1 MIEGIELTIYLDDNV
16 MSFDLSPIQTEVIFK
31 ALGLQ
36 FDPNTQTVS
45 SFSDNSLQKHIL
57 PKINFVPK

>member
-1 MIEGIELTIYLDDNV
+1 MIESVEINIYLENSTV
-16 MSFDLSPIQTEVIFK
+16 SFSLSSIQTEVIFK

-36 FDPNTQTVS
+36 FDSKTQTVS

-57 PKINFVPK
+57 PKINFKTK

>member
-1 MIEGIELTIYLDDNV
+1 MIEGIELTIYSDDNV

-57 PKINFVPK
+57 PKINFVSK

>member
-1 MIEGIELTIYLDDNV
+1 MIEGIELNIYLDDETI
-16 MSFDLSPIQTEVIFK
+16 SFSLSPVQTEVIFK

-36 FDPNTQTVS
+36 FDPNTQTIS

-57 PKINFVPK
+57 PKINFKDK

>member
-1 MIEGIELTIYLDDNV
+1 MIEGIELNIYLDDDTI
-16 MSFDLSPIQTEVIFK
+16 SFSLSPIQTEVVFK

-36 FDPNTQTVS
+36 FDSNTQTIS

-57 PKINFVPK
+57 PKINFTDK